1 MRTLRGRLVLSH
13 ILPWLL
19 VIPLVAAA
27 LVYVIETQSQ
37 LTSLADEMVAQGA
50 RTANIASAQP
60 VIWADSAE
68 AQRFVT
74 LYSIRSQSQVMLFDA
89 NGNLLAASEAGGSGL
104 PAQTP
109 DLADVH
115 AALAGQRE
123 VHVNYST
130 SLQAEIVQVLVPV
143 VGPNQEVMGAVH
155 MTQGLSKL
163 QDRFTR
169 LRRLIIGA
177 LAAGLA
183 LGVIIGLVLAL
194 SLGRSLRQVTDGIYG
209 VASGRQL
216 ETLPEQDPEE
226 IRMVLQ
232 AFNALIER
240 LKLLEQSRRDLLAN
254 LVHELGRPLGAIQS
268 ALHALLSGADE
279 KPDLRRE
286 LLEGMDD
293 QVQRLRPLLDS
304 LADLHGQVLGS
315 LELNPELVA
324 LSDWLPRAVIPWRQ
338 TAHDKGLY
346 WNIDVPDTLPLVEID
361 ADRMAQA
368 LGNLLSNAIKY
379 TPQGTISIEARTL
392 GEQVAIAI
400 ADSGIGIAPTEQDR
414 IFEPFYRSQR
424 DKRFPQG
431 MGLGLSIARDL
442 VMAHGG
448 TLEVESVP
456 GEGSRFIILLTQ
468 APAPDTEL
476 PETTK
481 PEFKPLHAGSQE

>member
-1 MRTLRGRLVLSH
+1 VRTLRSRLILSH
-13 ILPWLL
+13 ILPILL

-50 RTANIASAQP
+50 TTANQASAQP

-74 LYSIRSQSQVMLFDA
+74 VYSIRSQSQVMLFDA
-89 NGNLLAASEAGGSGL
+89 QGNLLAASEAGGGGQL
-104 PAQTP
+104 RQTP
-109 DLADVH
+109 ALTDVH

-130 SLQAEIVQVLVPV
+130 NLQAEIVQVLVPV

-163 QDRFTR
+163 HDRFTR

-232 AFNALIER
+232 AFNTLIER
-240 LKLLEQSRRDLLAN
+240 LKLLEQSRRHLLAN

-279 KPDLRRE
+279 KPELRRE

-293 QVQRLRPLLDS
+293 QVQRLRPLVDS

-315 LELNPELVA
+315 LELNPQLVA
-324 LSDWLPRAVIPWRQ
+324 LSDWLPRTVIPWRQ
-338 TAHDKGLY
+338 AAHDKGLY
-346 WNIDVPDTLPLVEID
+346 WDINVPDSLPLVEID

-368 LGNLLSNAIKY
+368 LGNLISNAIKY
-379 TPQGTISIEARTL
+379 TPEGTISIEAGTK
-392 GEQVAIAI
+392 GDQVAITVT
-400 ADSGIGIAPTEQDR
+400 DSGIGIAPTEQDR

-424 DKRFPQG
+424 NKRFPQG

-442 VMAHGG
+442 VVAHGG
-448 TLEVESVP
+448 TLEVESAP
-456 GEGSRFIILLTQ
+456 SEGSHFVILLPQ
-468 APAPDTEL
+468 APSPDSNA

-481 PEFKPLHAGSQE
+481 SGSSPLPSSSQE